1 MVDDGWSSV
10 SAEVEEGVGERGRF
24 GVVVEEGLAMVGFCG
39 RHLLVWRGGG
49 GTRFKGY
56 FETRP

>member
-24 GVVVEEGLAMVGFCG
+24 GVVVDDMACFGVGE
-39 RHLLVWRGGG
+39 VK
-49 GTRFKGY
+49 FK
-56 FETRP
+56 